1 MSSKTY
7 GIIFDAESVKAI
19 LAGMKSE
26 TRRLRENPW
35 RVGDLLYIKEAWLN
49 LDDMGHERECRV
61 VYRATEPIKHVRW
74 RSPMFM
80 PKWAARPIRL
90 RVVAKWQEPL
100 QAITEEGARAEGVEG
115 RGAYIERWN
124 LLHPDRP
131 FETNPMVWVT
141 RWEVLE

>member
-35 RVGDLLYIKEAWLN
+35 RVGDSLYIREAWRLTEE
-49 LDDMGHERECRV
+49 GQCA
-61 VYRATEPIKHVRW
+61 YRATETASARW
-74 RSPMFM
+74 NSPMFM